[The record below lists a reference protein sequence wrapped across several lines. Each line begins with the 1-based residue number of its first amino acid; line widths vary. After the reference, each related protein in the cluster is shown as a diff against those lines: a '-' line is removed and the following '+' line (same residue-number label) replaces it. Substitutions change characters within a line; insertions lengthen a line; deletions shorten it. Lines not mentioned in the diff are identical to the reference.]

1 MNKSLILILFLLY
14 SLHFA
19 AQTFEVPFISQPDTL
34 VKTML
39 PFHDA
44 GAAGRDLTW
53 DFKSLSLG
61 EDLTPIYGTSEFVFS
76 FLLPIVDSK
85 MPFDSMSIVNSIL
98 NGQLSFGLSGAFLFG
113 VSISFDINF
122 FYNN

>member
-53 DFKSLSLG
+53 DFKSLSQG
-61 EDLTPIYGTSEFVFS
+61 EDYAVC
-76 FLLPIVDSK
+76 
-85 MPFDSMSIVNSIL
+85 
-98 NGQLSFGLSGAFLFG
+98 LSFPKATDFANNLKIITTGSDIYDSESTNVEKILAVTSFILFG
-113 VSISFDINF
+113 V
-122 FYNN
+122 NNI

>member
-44 GAAGRDLTW
+44 GAAGRDFTW
-53 DFKSLSLG
+53 DFKSLSPG
-61 EDLTPIYGTSEFVFS
+61 EDLTPIYGTSEFYVS
-76 FLLPIVDSK
+76 FLPLIVDSN
-85 MPFDSMSIVNSIL
+85 MPFVSIVNSIL
-98 NGQLSFGLSGAFLFG
+98 NGQLSLGLSGAFLFG